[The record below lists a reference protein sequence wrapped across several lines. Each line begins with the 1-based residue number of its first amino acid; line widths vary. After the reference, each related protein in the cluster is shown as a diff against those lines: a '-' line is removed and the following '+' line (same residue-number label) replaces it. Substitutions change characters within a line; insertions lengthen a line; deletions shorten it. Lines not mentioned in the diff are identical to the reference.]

1 MNTLEG
7 RAWQALA
14 AVKGMG
20 PKALWAIAA
29 YLQSRQRTASWLL
42 RNPDQAPAALG
53 GRAGRLAALPDPNLL
68 QTGEEGAA
76 GERGMTIL
84 HPLHPRFPGQVI
96 RLKERLPLPALLYAT
111 GNLSLLERPGVAIVG
126 KRNAD
131 GEALAV
137 AGDLAASLAARGI
150 NVTSGYA
157 SGIDSAA
164 HRAALQAGGTTI
176 AVLAEGLDHFQV
188 KPELKGLFHDG
199 NALAVSQF
207 PPREKWAA
215 YQAMARN
222 KLVAALAGAL
232 VVIVAGPERDA
243 AGRMSGTFDAAL
255 SALTLGIP
263 VFVVDPDFF
272 KENAAGNRE
281 LIKRGCVSWSP
292 AAGITAILQALASPP
307 GPSGQKR
314 LF

>member
-20 PKALWAIAA
+20 PKALWALADF
-29 YLQSRQRTASWLL
+29 LFSRQRTASWLL
-42 RNPDQAPAALG
+42 KNPDQARAALG
-53 GRAGRLAALPDPNLL
+53 GRWAGIALPDPGMLN
-68 QTGEEGAA
+68 TGEEGAA
-76 GERGMTIL
+76 EEPEVTVL
-84 HPLHPRFPGQVI
+84 HPLHASFPGRVK
-96 RLKERLPLPALLYAT
+96 RLKDRLPLPPLLYAA

-126 KRNAD
+126 RRSAGN
-131 GEALAV
+131 EELAV
-137 AGDLAASLAARGI
+137 AGDLASALAARGI

-157 SGIDSAA
+157 AGIDSAA

-176 AVLAEGLDHFQV
+176 AVLAEGLGHFRV
-188 KPELKGLFHDG
+188 KPELKGLLNDG

-222 KLVAALAGAL
+222 KLVAALAGIL
-232 VVIVAGPERDA
+232 VVIAAGPERDA
-243 AGRMSGTFDAAL
+243 AGRMSGTFDAGA
-255 SALTLGIP
+255 SALKFGLP
-263 VFVVDPDFF
+263 VFVVAPSFF
-272 KENAAGNRE
+272 PSPYPGNRE
-281 LIKRGCVSWSP
+281 LIKKGALAWEPSAGMAPIISALNSP
-292 AAGITAILQALASPP
+292 APP
-307 GPSGQKR
+307 EPQGR

>member
-20 PKALWAIAA
+20 PKALWTIAD
-29 YLQSRQRTASWLL
+29 YLFSRQRTASWLL
-42 RNPDQAPAALG
+42 RNPDQARAALG
-53 GRAGRLAALPDPNLL
+53 GRWAGIALPDPDLL
-68 QTGEEGAA
+68 NTGEEGSA
-76 GERGMTIL
+76 EEQEVTVL
-84 HPLHPRFPGQVI
+84 HPLHLRFPGRVK
-96 RLKERLPLPALLYAT
+96 RLKDRLPLPAMLYAT
-111 GNLSLLERPGVAIVG
+111 GNVSLLERPGVAIVG
-126 KRNAD
+126 KRSA
-131 GEALAV
+131 GKEALAV
-137 AGDLAASLAARGI
+137 TGDLASALAARGI

-157 SGIDSAA
+157 AGIDSAA
-164 HRAALQAGGTTI
+164 HRTALQAGGTTI
-176 AVLAEGLDHFQV
+176 AVLAEGLAHFQV
-188 KPELKGLFHDG
+188 KPELKGLLNDM

-222 KLVAALAGAL
+222 KLVAALAGVL
-232 VVIVAGPERDA
+232 VIIAAGPERDA
-243 AGRMSGTFDAAL
+243 AGRMSGTFDAGV
-255 SALTLGIP
+255 SALTLGLP
-263 VFVVDPDFF
+263 VFAVDPDFF

-292 AAGITAILQALASPP
+292 AAGITAILQALDSPP
-307 GPSGQKR
+307 KPAGQKK